1 MILLIKE
8 VYKNIDKTSFFR
20 SVNGHTVELSKEC
33 FNNLSQMS
41 FTLRNSSESYHDRTV
56 ITREVEFV

>member
-1 MILLIKE
+1 MVILIKE

-20 SVNGHTVELSKEC
+20 SVNDQIVEISKEC

-41 FTLRNSSESYHDRTV
+41 FTLRNSSASFHDRTV
-56 ITREVEFV
+56 ITREVELV